1 MSGHENLQGV
11 AKNSKHRR
19 LRLRRPPIH
28 GGINRRNQPGSI
40 WEIAHWDTVWR
51 AEGRFRRSVLA
62 QFALDTLEDALRSLG
77 CLWRYL
83 TETSIRLTE
92 PSQTDATRARWP
104 NLALWDQLSRIEWGV
119 PAGVLTRVYK
129 GLGAPRDR
137 TLAIRTI
144 ATLTSLMARDGVLE
158 TGPAWSRL
166 RDVVWG
172 YLLTREI
179 ATGLKP
185 EEALIEKAQE
195 KGRRYGTL
203 RNVSGT
209 PALPP
214 LATPAAQAYRS
225 ASDGG

>member
-1 MSGHENLQGV
+1 
-11 AKNSKHRR
+11 
-19 LRLRRPPIH
+19 
-28 GGINRRNQPGSI
+28 
-40 WEIAHWDTVWR
+40 
-51 AEGRFRRSVLA
+51 
-62 QFALDTLEDALRSLG
+62 
-77 CLWRYL
+77 
-83 TETSIRLTE
+83 
-92 PSQTDATRARWP
+92 
-104 NLALWDQLSRIEWGV
+104 
-119 PAGVLTRVYK
+119 
-129 GLGAPRDR
+129 
-137 TLAIRTI
+137 
-144 ATLTSLMARDGVLE
+144 MARDGVLE

-166 RDVVWG
+166 RDVVWS

-179 ATGLKP
+179 ATGLNP